1 MSKKVKVTQQQIT
14 MRLDKWLWAARFFKT
29 RRLAVE
35 AIDKN
40 QVTVNGDKAKPA
52 RMIKIEDLLTIQKAG
67 ETFIIIVDD
76 LSEIRG
82 PAKVATLL
90 YHETEESLT
99 KRMADREMKKL
110 VHNPKPDKA
119 PDKKDRQRLRDLR
132 KGYE

>member
-1 MSKKVKVTQQQIT
+1 

-29 RRLAVE
+29 RRLSVE

-40 QVTVNGDKAKPA
+40 QIQVNGDKAKPA
-52 RMIKIEDLLTIQKAG
+52 RMIKIEDTLIIQKSG
-67 ETFIIIVDD
+67 ETFHIIVDD
-76 LSEIRG
+76 LSEVRG

-90 YHETEESLT
+90 YHETEESLA
-99 KRMADREMKKL
+99 KRMSDREMKKL

-119 PDKKDRQRLRDLR
+119 PDKKDRQLLRDLR